1 MQYVHEFITIV
12 LNYRLDNGYGQ
23 VLSFYII
30 FPFSINRLKKYLTTV
45 VVVYIHSKKTTFDFN
60 YSFLTR
66 FQSAWIHINMGRE
79 TVKLPFVYLHKFEI
93 KKSKLKCKCR
103 LHLIDINYIQGPKS
117 FGLTISIRLII
128 KVIVNIY
135 E

>member
-1 MQYVHEFITIV
+1 MDRSLVFT
-12 LNYRLDNGYGQ
+12 LFSR
-23 VLSFYII
+23 
-30 FPFSINRLKKYLTTV
+30 FPKPLEKKYLTTV

-79 TVKLPFVYLHKFEI
+79 TVKLPFVYLHKLEV
-93 KKSKLKCKCR
+93 KKSKLKYKWR
-103 LHLIDINYIQGPKS
+103 LHLIDINSIQGPKS